1 MEKNEINIINDLDKE
16 NDDLMTH
23 LGILQQLSLGQKTNV
38 LKEIKSYKDDSLDN
52 DKSKN
57 INNNKNF
64 QNFEIEQKH
73 DINLG
78 LHLIVLVHGFEGNSN
93 DMRIIKNGDVNYVM
107 KNLVPQLKN
116 MSDLKRNQKLIVS
129 EML

>member
-52 DKSKN
+52 NKSKK
-57 INNNKNF
+57 INNMNSLFSYHIPICVDFLIAKLLIQIECNF
-64 QNFEIEQKH
+64 ICL
-73 DINLG
+73 D
-78 LHLIVLVHGFEGNSN
+78 HLKI
-93 DMRIIKNGDVNYVM
+93 
-107 KNLVPQLKN
+107 
-116 MSDLKRNQKLIVS
+116 
-129 EML
+129 